1 MNKNKNVFTTKK
13 NVPKYIYI
21 YKSEPSINRFIK
33 LLIFAFVKQG
43 PFEILKR
50 SLIKK
55 KTDHLF

>member
-1 MNKNKNVFTTKK
+1 MYLQQRKTCLN
-13 NVPKYIYI
+13 IYI